1 LFLPALPDTAPDPDA
16 LAEAHRLALAKL
28 RVMGMEIAEGLHAQ
42 SKAPDADLG
51 EVATKFSRVA
61 RAVRQTIALEA
72 RLAEAARWLASEQA
86 RAEAANRTPD
96 PPPYIQKLGIDRAE
110 AYRRC
115 AENKLEAVTLVRRAM
130 AKVPGLD
137 RNTYDARLDE
147 RLDDDCYDKEFDAKV
162 DIAETIRGICRDLG
176 LDPDWQGFSSLD
188 WRQVSRETRAALTGE
203 PIEALPPALY
213 DLNPPDTLPE
223 RTMPVPPRHRVSDF
237 MTEP

>member
-1 LFLPALPDTAPDPDA
+1 
-16 LAEAHRLALAKL
+16 
-28 RVMGMEIAEGLHAQ
+28 MGMEIAEGLHAQ

-72 RLAEAARWLASEQA
+72 KLAEAARWLAQEA
-86 RAEAANRTPD
+86 ERAQNAHRTPD
-96 PPPYIQKLGIDRAE
+96 PPEWIQRLGVDRSE
-110 AYRRC
+110 CYRRR

-130 AKVPGLD
+130 SKVPGLD
-137 RNTYDARLDE
+137 RDECDARLDE
-147 RLDDDCYDKEFDAKV
+147 RLDADWHDKAFNPEA

-203 PIEALPPALY
+203 PIEALPPAVY